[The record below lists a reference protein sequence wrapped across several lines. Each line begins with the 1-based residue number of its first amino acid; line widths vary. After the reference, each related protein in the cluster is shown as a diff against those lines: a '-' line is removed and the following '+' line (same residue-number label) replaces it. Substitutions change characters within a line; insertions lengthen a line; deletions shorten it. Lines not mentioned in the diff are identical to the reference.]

1 MKMGG
6 TKFGSIRSKS
16 EQWMRN
22 VNESRPLSLETGVQI
37 HADGSCLIRLGNTHV
52 LCSASIEDRVP
63 GWMKGQGR
71 GWITSEYGMLPRST
85 HTRSDREAARG
96 KQGGRTV
103 EIQRLIGRS
112 LRQAVDLELLGERQI
127 TLDCDVINADG
138 GTRCASITGAW
149 VALALALRGRDL
161 SAALVRQVAAV
172 SVGILEAGP
181 ELREGLILDLEYAED
196 HQAAVDSNLVAARA
210 AAGGELQVVEF
221 QSTGEGRSFTRLEA
235 QALLDL
241 GLAGCEALM
250 AAQSAV
256 LA

>member
-1 MKMGG
+1 MR
-6 TKFGSIRSKS
+6 TTAEIRS
-16 EQWMRN
+16 
-22 VNESRPLSLETGVQI
+22 LSLETGVQL

-63 GWMKGQGR
+63 GWMKGKGR

-85 HTRSDREAARG
+85 HTRNDREAARG

-112 LRQAVDLELLGERQI
+112 LRQAVDLGALGEFQI

-149 VALALALRGRDL
+149 VALAIALRSRDL
-161 SAALVRQVAAV
+161 QAALVRQVAAV
-172 SVGILEAGP
+172 SVGILEPAV
-181 ELREGLILDLEYAED
+181 EVTDLRRGLILDLEYEED

-210 AAGGELQVVEF
+210 LPFQGQGELSVVEF
-221 QSTGEGRSFTRLEA
+221 QSTGEGRSFSRQETLG
-235 QALLDL
+235 LVDL
-241 GLAGCEALM
+241 GLAGCQAMM
-250 AAQSAV
+250 AAQD
-256 LA
+256 LALA